1 MLLPEIINTPRLQL
15 RKPVIEDAS
24 SIYDNY
30 GTDPEVTRYLTWR
43 PHESLK
49 DSLAALLARLACWE
63 ANTEFSW
70 TITPQG
76 EPGTVMGMISVTPDR
91 KQWRCSLGYVL
102 ARKHWGQGYM
112 TEAVRGVIR
121 MLFDQPG
128 IFRVWA
134 VADEQN
140 FASAR
145 VLEKAGMTREG
156 ILHRWSLHPN
166 VSGLPRDCW
175 CFAAIK

>member
-1 MLLPEIINTPRLQL
+1 MLLPEIIDTPRLHL

-24 SIYDNY
+24 AVYENY
-30 GTDPEVTRYLTWR
+30 GADPEVTRYLTWR

-49 DSLAALLARLACWE
+49 DALSALLSRLACWE
-63 ANTEFSW
+63 TGTDFSW
-70 TITPQG
+70 TITPQNQ
-76 EPGTVMGMISVTPDR
+76 PGTVMGMISVTPER
-91 KQWRCSLGYVL
+91 QSWRCSLGYVL
-102 ARKHWGQGYM
+102 ARKYWGEGYI
-112 TEAVRGVIR
+112 TETVRAVIR
-121 MLFDQPG
+121 QLFTEPG

-134 VADEQN
+134 IVDEEN

-166 VSGLPRDCW
+166 VSSIPRDCW
-175 CFAAIK
+175 SFAAVR